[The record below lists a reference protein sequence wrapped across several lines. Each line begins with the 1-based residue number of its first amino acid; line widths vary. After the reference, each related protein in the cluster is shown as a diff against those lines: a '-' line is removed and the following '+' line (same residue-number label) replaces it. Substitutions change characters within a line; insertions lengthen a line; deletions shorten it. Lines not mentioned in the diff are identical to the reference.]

1 VSETSKAFGFGMPT
15 GVDLPGEA
23 SGRVADRQWRKEYYL
38 ANKDYYCNFDKRAP
52 EADRNSA
59 YLQQFAKEFCVDGDE
74 YRAGDAVLS
83 AIGQGDML
91 TTPLQIAQAYAA
103 IANGGTIYKPQI
115 GKAVMTPGGDVVKE
129 FEPKVTGKLPAS
141 PETIAFLQDA
151 LAGVPV
157 EGTAVY
163 PFTYPTAFPLS
174 QLPVAAKT
182 GTGEVYGKQTTS
194 WFASYA
200 PANDPKFVVLMMV
213 PEGGTGSLTSGAS
226 VRAIYEAL
234 FGVNGQS
241 IDPKRGILPG
251 GDPVSTL
258 PVIERDGTIVPPKDT
273 GLPRQD
279 TGPSAVPAGGPTTTS
294 ANRRSRRQSR
304 RQPRRSP

>member
-1 VSETSKAFGFGMPT
+1 
-15 GVDLPGEA
+15 
-23 SGRVADRQWRKEYYL
+23 
-38 ANKDYYCNFDKRAP
+38 
-52 EADRNSA
+52 
-59 YLQQFAKEFCVDGDE
+59 
-74 YRAGDAVLS
+74 
-83 AIGQGDML
+83 ML

-129 FEPKVTGKLPAS
+129 FAPKVTGKLPAS
-141 PETIAFLQDA
+141 PATIAFLQNA
-151 LAGVPV
+151 LSGVPV

-163 PFTYPTAFPLS
+163 PFSYPTAFPLS
-174 QLPVAAKT
+174 KLPVAAKT

-234 FGVNGQS
+234 FGVKGQT
-241 IDPKRGILPG
+241 IDAKRAILPG

-258 PVIERDGTIVPPKDT
+258 PVIQRDGTIVPPKDT
-273 GLPRQD
+273 GLPNQ
-279 TGPSAVPAGGPTTTS
+279 GPGPGARPPAGSTTTA
-294 ANRRSRRQSR
+294 ANRRSRRR
-304 RQPRRSP
+304 RGLSP